1 MARKMCALAVAAH
14 CWETA
19 ATVASVSLACAVWST
34 GAAQAEKDRGVQ
46 PRESFLGVE
55 MNKGPITRRRLLAA
69 GLVGTAAAAAL
80 AGCGETQIVEKE
92 VVKVVTQEV
101 PVEKIVTQ
109 IVEKERVVEKEVA
122 VEVQVEKVVTRIVE
136 KEKIVEKVVTAA
148 PMAPKAVTIEV
159 SFPANNPA
167 NIDYIENTVNAGFM
181 AANPHIT
188 VVSETVP
195 WGEWSPKLK
204 TRLAADDAPDVFLND
219 EIIMPGYVA
228 RGAILSLDEFAK
240 RDAGQIANVPMLERG
255 IDNRTGK
262 RYGLSRNAIGTAMV
276 FNAKILDEAGIQPA
290 ELDSPWTWDEYLE
303 HATRLTFDTSGRG
316 PGDAGFDLNKVEQW
330 GAYLRDNW
338 ITQIVPTV
346 YQNGGE
352 ILDEQARNSTFNLAE
367 TEAALQWRND
377 LMYVNKVAPDPDE
390 TEAVGAGIYHGPLIN
405 GKVAFYEHLLGQESA
420 WPDPASLDFEL
431 GAMVGLKGTKPSN
444 SFFSHQMHIAKA
456 SAHPEESWMYML
468 FQVTDEQSALQIYTK
483 ADYGLPANTKLWTPS
498 ALGTRSQY
506 PTSIDPWLHE
516 LDQGW
521 MNGLGTNVAWVEWY
535 VAWRA
540 EYQESSFNRRPISE
554 SVVAMQEESQKVLDR
569 AFKDL
574 QLE

>member
-1 MARKMCALAVAAH
+1 
-14 CWETA
+14 
-19 ATVASVSLACAVWST
+19 
-34 GAAQAEKDRGVQ
+34 
-46 PRESFLGVE
+46 
-55 MNKGPITRRRLLAA
+55 
-69 GLVGTAAAAAL
+69 
-80 AGCGETQIVEKE
+80 
-92 VVKVVTQEV
+92 
-101 PVEKIVTQ
+101 
-109 IVEKERVVEKEVA
+109 
-122 VEVQVEKVVTRIVE
+122 
-136 KEKIVEKVVTAA
+136 
-148 PMAPKAVTIEV
+148 MAPKAVTIEV

-405 GKVAFYEHLLGQESA
+405 GKAALYEHLLGQESHLA
-420 WPDPASLDFEL
+420 RPCF
-431 GAMVGLKGTKPSN
+431 
-444 SFFSHQMHIAKA
+444 
-456 SAHPEESWMYML
+456 
-468 FQVTDEQSALQIYTK
+468 
-483 ADYGLPANTKLWTPS
+483 
-498 ALGTRSQY
+498 TR
-506 PTSIDPWLHE
+506 L
-516 LDQGW
+516 
-521 MNGLGTNVAWVEWY
+521 
-535 VAWRA
+535 
-540 EYQESSFNRRPISE
+540 
-554 SVVAMQEESQKVLDR
+554 
-569 AFKDL
+569 
-574 QLE
+574 

>member
-1 MARKMCALAVAAH
+1 M
-14 CWETA
+14 
-19 ATVASVSLACAVWST
+19 S
-34 GAAQAEKDRGVQ
+34 AEKDRGVK

-55 MNKGPITRRRLLAA
+55 MKKGPITRRRLLMA

-101 PVEKIVTQ
+101 PVEKVVTQ

-122 VEVQVEKVVTRIVE
+122 VEVEVEKVVTRIVE
-136 KEKIVEKVVTAA
+136 KEKIVEKVKVVTAA
-148 PMAPKAVTIEV
+148 PMAPKAVTLEV

-240 RDAGQIANVPMLERG
+240 RDAGQIENVPMLDRG
-255 IDNRTGK
+255 IDRRTGK

-276 FNAKILDEAGIQPA
+276 FNAKIIDEAGIEPA

-303 HATRLTFDTSGRG
+303 NATKLTFDTSGRG
-316 PGDAGFDLNKVEQW
+316 PGDAGFDLNRVEQW

-346 YQNGGE
+346 YQNDGE
-352 ILDEQARNSTFNLAE
+352 ILDDNARNSTFDLAE
-367 TEAALQWRND
+367 TEAALKWRND
-377 LMYVNKVAPDPDE
+377 LMYVNMVAPDPDE

-431 GAMVGLKGTKPSN
+431 GAMVGLSGKKPSN

-483 ADYGLPANTKLWTPS
+483 ADYGLPANTTLWTPS
-498 ALGTRSQY
+498 KLGVRSQY

-516 LDQGW
+516 LDQEW

-540 EYQESSFNRRPISE
+540 EYQESSFNRRPMSE
-554 SVVAMQEESQKVLDR
+554 SVVKMQEESQKVLDR